1 MDNSWC
7 YPTFWTHLF
16 YIHYIQQEQKGI
28 YIYMYIFYFNCYYFI
43 PSFSFKYTVFSKTI
57 IESFYKQ
64 WFKSLSKFSWYYKK
78 KTPRT
83 MKTKLFSLSKIL
95 FLRVILK
102 IIFDFLPHVLENVF
116 ADDQLAAYF
125 FAQCK

>member
-1 MDNSWC
+1 
-7 YPTFWTHLF
+7 
-16 YIHYIQQEQKGI
+16 
-28 YIYMYIFYFNCYYFI
+28 MYIFYFNCYYFI
-43 PSFSFKYTVFSKTI
+43 PSFSFKYTVVFSKTI
-57 IESFYKQ
+57 IESVSTNSDLKAYQSFHGII
-64 WFKSLSKFSWYYKK
+64 K

>member
-1 MDNSWC
+1 MMLSDILNTSFFI
-7 YPTFWTHLF
+7 YVI
-16 YIHYIQQEQKGI
+16 YNKSKREYI

-43 PSFSFKYTVFSKTI
+43 PSFSFKYTVVFSKTI
-57 IESFYKQ
+57 IESVSTNSDLKAYQSFHGII
-64 WFKSLSKFSWYYKK
+64 K

>member
-1 MDNSWC
+1 MMLSDILNTS
-7 YPTFWTHLF
+7 FF
-16 YIHYIQQEQKGI
+16 IYIIYNKSKREYI

-43 PSFSFKYTVFSKTI
+43 PSFSFKYTVVFSKTI
-57 IESFYKQ
+57 IESVSTNSDLKAYQSFHGII
-64 WFKSLSKFSWYYKK
+64 K

>member
-1 MDNSWC
+1 
-7 YPTFWTHLF
+7 
-16 YIHYIQQEQKGI
+16 
-28 YIYMYIFYFNCYYFI
+28 MYIFYFNCYYFI
-43 PSFSFKYTVFSKTI
+43 PSFSFKYTVVFSKTI
-57 IESFYKQ
+57 IESVSTNSDLKTYQSFHGII
-64 WFKSLSKFSWYYKK
+64 K